1 MALRSYRL
9 LSLCFPSWRFGF
21 VNFPTHCDSSISS
34 PRAKGGEEVGMKS
47 IFSHRK
53 SSLSVLLHTHTHT
66 PSLALAHVC
75 RLCVC
80 VWFAEQC
87 GQRGGRGSEP
97 GGLEGEVPGP
107 GGSAHQVQNADHQ
120 DPRADRWQGGQLHS
134 GLIQWPLASG
144 LRPLAS
150 SVSFPF
156 FFIVNWRNRWGS
168 IS

>member
-1 MALRSYRL
+1 MALRSYCL
-9 LSLCFPSWRFGF
+9 LSLSFPSWRFGF

-34 PRAKGGEEVGMKS
+34 PRAKGGGGWSQYFPIGKAAS
-47 IFSHRK
+47 PYYY
-53 SSLSVLLHTHTHT
+53 THTHT
-66 PSLALAHVC
+66 LPLWPWLMCVA
-75 RLCVC
+75 CVC

-134 GLIQWPLASG
+134 GLTQWPLASG

-156 FFIVNWRNRWGS
+156 SVIVNWRNRWGS